1 MFGMPISPLVFV
13 AVWALVCAG
22 AFVVGLRLF
31 RMTEPPSADV
41 TLEQTRRFGRLM
53 MMGATAMLVFLGA
66 VWLHGDLKTLGLG
79 R

>member
-1 MFGMPISPLVFV
+1 MPINPLVFV
-13 AVWALVCAG
+13 GLWALVCAG
-22 AFVVGLRLF
+22 AFAIGLRFF

-66 VWLHGDLKTLGLG
+66 AWLHGDLKVVGLG